1 MKLVSNFPLF
11 SFRAKYAGVLLM
23 FLGAIGLYLF
33 NYQYYKPEWL
43 QLNVFTVYSSFI
55 STKIFTFIKNNQGD
69 EISTLLYFLGSFLI
83 IASAEKNEK
92 PLLQTIRIKSL
103 AWAAILSMVVFLIEY
118 LLLHGMAVVYAALLI
133 PYMIPL
139 FYFAGFYILNKKQL
153 MHG

>member
-11 SFRAKYAGVLLM
+11 PFWAKYAGVLLM

-33 NYQYYKPEWL
+33 NYQYYKPDWL
-43 QLNVFTVYSSFI
+43 QLNVFTLWSSFM
-55 STKIFTFIKNNQGD
+55 STKIFTLIKNNQGD

-83 IASAEKNEK
+83 MASAEKNEK
-92 PLLQTIRIKSL
+92 PLLQAIRIKSM
-103 AWAAILSMVVFLIEY
+103 AWAAILSMVIFLIEY

-133 PYMIPL
+133 PYMIPI